1 MQNAGFLVPSST
13 EVTLIVS
20 GWALQIRDPM
30 DNAVVRSLYDTW
42 IRDAPGSAA
51 ARALFHTQ
59 FHAVLKSDLNPLA
72 IKW

>member
-1 MQNAGFLVPSST
+1 
-13 EVTLIVS
+13 
-20 GWALQIRDPM
+20 M
-30 DNAVVRSLYDTW
+30 DNAVVRTLYDTW
-42 IRDAPGSAA
+42 VRDAPGSAA